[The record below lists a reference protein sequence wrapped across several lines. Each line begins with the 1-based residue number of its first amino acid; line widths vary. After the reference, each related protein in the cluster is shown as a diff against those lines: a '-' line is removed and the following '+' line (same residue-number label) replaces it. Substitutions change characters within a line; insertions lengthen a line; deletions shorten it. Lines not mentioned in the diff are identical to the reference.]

1 MCRYSYK
8 NLYSKLPNCEV
19 QPRSQGLSSSR
30 PRDVKRRDPG
40 NEVVRSYGGY
50 EGGGGGV
57 EGGIHPTGLRSKKK
71 RPSLYH
77 VKGGLHLNAS
87 FPPLNKALFINGN
100 I

>member
-50 EGGGGGV
+50 EGGGGG
-57 EGGIHPTGLRSKKK
+57 GGRRNPPYRSEKQKKK
-71 RPSLYH
+71 AQSISR
-77 VKGGLHLNAS
+77 
-87 FPPLNKALFINGN
+87 
-100 I
+100 